1 MAWIFCLRFYFRAYN
16 PQMRG
21 FQIRAVDTKHY
32 YKNKRLALFQ
42 LDLSVVR
49 ILFYPDYKLDLSQ
62 IKFYLFLS
70 NQYVEEECD
79 S

>member
-49 ILFYPDYKLDLSQ
+49 ILFYPDDLSQ
-62 IKFYLFLS
+62 IKFYLSVS
-70 NQYVEEECD
+70 NQNVQEE
-79 S
+79 